1 MVSMPSSS
9 PNIPTNNSDM
19 STQYMLYQAMLNNMK
34 PEDRAPIQAALAAEM
49 KKQANLRYMRDTVRK
64 VGPTLTNGVATQNY
78 ALATPFTFSLN
89 TALNGY
95 VEGLIIRVVVN
106 YTLAVGTSAVYGL
119 TAAGK
124 LGVIDTIEVRYNKSQ
139 VKTRPFALRQI
150 ALRGG
155 LDEFS
160 IPDVVQA
167 GQQDTTL
174 QNFINTAMAVSTGAN
189 TTVLE
194 FYLPFNLISPEDAR
208 GILPLMAGDTGIQVI
223 INTPQSLLGS
233 DPIVNSLYAV
243 SGSGHAVSAVSGTI
257 SVEAVYRDGDVYNS
271 TNKLPFDI
279 ASVNGT
285 FQMQIDQVLSP
296 LVANTVQRTKLNV
309 MGYHYY
315 VLLLVIDAV
324 QETACATQANI
335 TYMESAKDGIGG
347 NTFWKYGTQTNLTTN
362 DFHFL
367 NRMGYNQDVDPGC
380 IFMIDAPLRGISE
393 DHMRNGKAYLDNTRN
408 GWSDWRYG
416 VQVATVGAKGNGP
429 RIEPHVFYV
438 NPTGLVPVA
447 S

>member
-9 PNIPTNNSDM
+9 PSIPTSNSDQN
-19 STQYMLYQAMLNNMK
+19 TQYLLYQAMLNNMK
-34 PEDRAPIQAALAAEM
+34 PEDRAPIEAALAAEM
-49 KKQANLRYMRDTVRK
+49 KRQANLKYLRDTIRK
-64 VGPTLTNGVATQNY
+64 IGPTLTNGVATQNY
-78 ALATPFTFSLN
+78 ALASPLTFTLN

-95 VEGLIIRVVVN
+95 VEGILVRVLLN

-139 VKTRPFALRQI
+139 AKVRPFVIRQI

-160 IPDVVQA
+160 IPDIVQA
-167 GQQDTTL
+167 GQQDATL
-174 QNFINTAMAVSTGAN
+174 QAYINTAMAVSTGAN

-194 FYLPFNLISPEDAR
+194 FFLPFNLISPEDAR

-223 INTPQSLLGS
+223 VNTPQSLLGS
-233 DPIVNSLYAV
+233 DPVLNSLYAV
-243 SGSGHAVSAVSGTI
+243 SGSGHAVSAISGTV
-257 SVEAVYRDGDVYNS
+257 SVEPVYRDGDVYNS

-279 ASVNGT
+279 GAVQGT
-285 FQMQIDQVLSP
+285 FQMQIDQTLTP

-315 VLLLVIDAV
+315 VILLVIDAV

-335 TYMESAKDGIGG
+335 TYIESAKDGIGG
-347 NTFWKYGTQTNLTTN
+347 NTFWKYGTQTNISTN

-367 NRMGYNQDVDPGC
+367 NRMGYNQDVDPGVL
-380 IFMIDAPLRGISE
+380 FMIDAPLKNLSE
-393 DHMRNGKAYLDNTRN
+393 DHNRNGKAYLDNTRN

-416 VQVATVGAKGNGP
+416 VQVAAIGSKGNGP

-438 NPTGLVPVA
+438 NPTGLVPV

>member
-1 MVSMPSSS
+1 MVSMPASS
-9 PNIPTNNSDM
+9 PSIPTMNSDM
-19 STQYMLYQAMLNNMK
+19 NTQYMLYQAMLNNMK

-49 KKQANLRYMRDTVRK
+49 KKQANSKYMRDTVRK
-64 VGPTLTNGVATQNY
+64 VAPTMTSGVATQNY

-95 VEGLIIRVVVN
+95 VEGIIIRILLN
-106 YTLAVGTSAVYGL
+106 YTLAVGSSAVYGL

-124 LGVIDTIEVRYNKSQ
+124 LGVIDTFEVRYNKSQ
-139 VKTRPFALRQI
+139 IKTRPYALRQI

-167 GQQDTTL
+167 GQQDSTL
-174 QNFINTAMAVSTGAN
+174 QAYINTAMAVTTGAN

-194 FYLPFNLISPEDAR
+194 FFLPFNLLSPEDPR
-208 GILPLMAGDTGIQVI
+208 GVLPLMAGDTGIQVI
-223 INTPQSLLGS
+223 INTPQSLLGT
-233 DPIVNSLYAV
+233 DCVQNSLYAV
-243 SGSGHAVSAVSGTI
+243 SGTGHAVSAVSGTI

-279 ASVNGT
+279 AAIPGT

-296 LVANTVQRTKLNV
+296 LVANTIQRTKLNI

-324 QETACATQANI
+324 QETACSTQANI
-335 TYMESAKDGIGG
+335 TYIESSKDGVGG
-347 NTFWKYGTQTNLTTN
+347 NVFWKYGQLTNLSTN
-362 DFHFL
+362 EFHFL
-367 NRMGYNQDVDPGC
+367 NRLGYNQDVDPGC
-380 IFMIDAPLRGISE
+380 IFMIDAPLRNISE
-393 DHMRNGKAYLDNTRN
+393 DHNRTGKAYLDNTRN

-416 VQVATVGAKGNGP
+416 VQVAAVGSKGSGP

-438 NPTGLVPVA
+438 NPTGLVPV